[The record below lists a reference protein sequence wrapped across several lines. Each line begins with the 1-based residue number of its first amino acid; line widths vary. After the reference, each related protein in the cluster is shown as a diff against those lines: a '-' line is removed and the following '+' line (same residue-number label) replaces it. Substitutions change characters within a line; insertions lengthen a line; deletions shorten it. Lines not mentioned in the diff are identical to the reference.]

1 MRQLTDLKI
10 RSLKAAEK
18 PFDIKDTQV
27 PGLHVRVMPTGHRSF
42 VLLGRFPGKPHPTR
56 RALGGYGELT
66 LEEAR
71 DKAREWRKLIS
82 RGIDPQVQEERERQ
96 SLLRQQCITFSAV
109 AEDFIRDKLP
119 SERKG
124 KETRQDIRREL
135 LPKWGVRPIIDI
147 TSLEVRNLV
156 KAIRDRH
163 GNPYQAHNIL
173 ITIRRLFS
181 WAIDQAVYGIE
192 QSPCDRLK
200 PKSIVG
206 RRLSRTRV
214 LDNDEL
220 RAFWRATK
228 RLGYPYQHI
237 YRLLALT
244 GLRRNEVAWARWD
257 EFNLEHKVWTIP
269 AARMKG
275 GAAHVVPLTTDVL
288 AILHELPRFR
298 DGGFLF
304 STTFGRKPVRGFSRA
319 KRKLDWHM
327 LRSWQAIGRDRGEDR
342 RNKTIPPFVIHDV
355 RRTMRTGLSAVP
367 NISDL
372 VRELVIGHAKPGLH
386 KVYDQYAYLDEKR
399 FALDAWAA
407 RLRSIVEPPPANVV
421 ELRSTR

>member
-18 PFDIKDTQV
+18 PFDVKDTQV

-82 RGIDPQVQEERERQ
+82 RGIDPQVQEQRDRQ
-96 SLLRQQCITFSAV
+96 AVLRQQSITFAAV

-124 KETRQDIRREL
+124 KETEQDIRREL
-135 LPKWGVRPIIDI
+135 LPKWGKRPITDI
-147 TSLEVRNLV
+147 TPLDVRDLV
-156 KAIRDRH
+156 KAIKDRR
-163 GNPYQAHNIL
+163 GTPYQAHNIL
-173 ITIRRLFS
+173 IAIRRLFG
-181 WAIDQAVYGIE
+181 WAIDQTVYGIE
-192 QSPCDRLK
+192 QSPCDQLK

-214 LDNDEL
+214 LDNDEM
-220 RAFWRATK
+220 RAFWRATG

-237 YRLLALT
+237 YQLLALT

-275 GAAHVVPLTTDVL
+275 GAAHVVPLTADVL

-304 STTFGRKPVRGFSRA
+304 STTFGRKPVRGFNRA

-327 LRSWQAIGRDRGEDR
+327 LRIWRAIERIRGEDR
-342 RNKTIPPFVIHDV
+342 HDKKFPPFKIHDI
-355 RRTMRTGLSAVP
+355 RRTVRTGLSAIP

-372 VRELVIGHAKPGLH
+372 VRELVIGHTKPGLH

-407 RLRSIVEPPPANVV
+407 RLRSIIEAQRANVI
-421 ELRSTR
+421 ELARA

>member
-18 PFDIKDTQV
+18 PFDVKDTQV

-82 RGIDPQVQEERERQ
+82 RGIDPQVQEERDRQ
-96 SLLRQQCITFSAV
+96 SVLRQQCITFAAV

-124 KETRQDIRREL
+124 REVEQDIRREL
-135 LPKWGVRPIIDI
+135 LPKWGGRPITDV
-147 TSLEVRNLV
+147 TALDVRNLV
-156 KAIRDRH
+156 KAIKDRR
-163 GNPYQAHNIL
+163 GTPYQAHNVL
-173 ITIRRLFS
+173 ITIRRLFG

-220 RAFWRATK
+220 RAFWRATG

-244 GLRRNEVAWARWD
+244 GLRRNEVAWARWSEID
-257 EFNLEHKVWTIP
+257 LQTKLWTIP
-269 AARMKG
+269 AERMKG
-275 GAAHVVPLTTDVL
+275 DASHIVPLTDDII
-288 AILHELPRFR
+288 AILHELPRFKPG
-298 DGGFLF
+298 DFLF
-304 STTFGRKPVRGFSRA
+304 STTFGKKPVRGFNRA
-319 KRKLDWHM
+319 KHRLDDHM
-327 LRSWQAIGRDRGEDR
+327 LLIWRAIGRNRGENL

-355 RRTMRTGLSAVP
+355 RRTVRTGLSALP
-367 NISDL
+367 IPDI
-372 VRELVIGHAKPGLH
+372 VRELVVAHAQRGMH
-386 KVYDQYAYLDEKR
+386 RVYDLHAYESEKR
-399 FALDAWAA
+399 HALELWAA

-421 ELRSTR
+421 ELANARA

>member
-1 MRQLTDLKI
+1 LKI

-18 PFDIKDTQV
+18 PFDVKDTQV
-27 PGLHVRVMPTGHRSF
+27 PGLHVRVMPTGRRSF

-82 RGIDPQVQEERERQ
+82 RGIDPQVQEERDRQ
-96 SLLRQQCITFSAV
+96 LVLRQQCITFAAV

-124 KETRQDIRREL
+124 REVEQDIRREL
-135 LPKWGVRPIIDI
+135 LPKWGGRAITDI
-147 TSLEVRNLV
+147 TALDVRNLV
-156 KAIRDRH
+156 KAIKDRR
-163 GNPYQAHNIL
+163 GTPYQAHNVL
-173 ITIRRLFS
+173 IIIRRLLG

-220 RAFWRATK
+220 RAFWRATG

-244 GLRRNEVAWARWD
+244 GLRRNEVAWARWS
-257 EFNLEHKVWTIP
+257 EFNLEQKVWTIP
-269 AARMKG
+269 AERMKG
-275 GAAHVVPLTTDVL
+275 GAAHVVPLTADVL

-304 STTFGRKPVRGFSRA
+304 STTFGRKPVRGFNRA
-319 KRKLDWHM
+319 KHRLDCHM
-327 LRSWQAIGRDRGEDR
+327 LRSWQAIGRIRGEDR
-342 RNKTIPPFVIHDV
+342 RNKTISPFVIHDV
-355 RRTMRTGLSAVP
+355 RRTMRTGLSALP
-367 NISDL
+367 IPDL
-372 VRELVIGHAKPGLH
+372 VRELVVAHTKPGLH
-386 KVYDQYAYLDEKR
+386 KVYDQHAYQNEKLH
-399 FALDAWAA
+399 ALTLWAA
-407 RLRSIVEPPPANVV
+407 RLHSIVQPPPANVV
-421 ELRSTR
+421 DLANVRA

>member
-1 MRQLTDLKI
+1 LKI

-18 PFDIKDTQV
+18 PFDVKDTQV
-27 PGLHVRVMPTGHRSF
+27 PGLHVRVMPTGRRSF

-82 RGIDPQVQEERERQ
+82 RGIDPQVQEERDRQ
-96 SLLRQQCITFSAV
+96 LVLRQQCITFAAV

-124 KETRQDIRREL
+124 REVEQDIRREL
-135 LPKWGVRPIIDI
+135 LPKWGGRAITDI
-147 TSLEVRNLV
+147 TALDVRNLV
-156 KAIRDRH
+156 KAIKDRR
-163 GNPYQAHNIL
+163 GTPYQAHNVL
-173 ITIRRLFS
+173 IIIRRLFG

-220 RAFWRATK
+220 RAFWRATG

-244 GLRRNEVAWARWD
+244 GLRRNEVAWARWS
-257 EFNLEHKVWTIP
+257 EFNLEQKVWTIP
-269 AARMKG
+269 AERMKG
-275 GAAHVVPLTTDVL
+275 GAAHVVPLTADVL

-304 STTFGRKPVRGFSRA
+304 STTFGRKPVRGFNRA
-319 KRKLDWHM
+319 KHRLDCHM
-327 LRSWQAIGRDRGEDR
+327 LRSWQAIGRIRGEDR
-342 RNKTIPPFVIHDV
+342 RNKTISPFVIHDV
-355 RRTMRTGLSAVP
+355 RRTMRTGLSALP
-367 NISDL
+367 IPDL
-372 VRELVIGHAKPGLH
+372 VRELVVAHTKPGLH
-386 KVYDQYAYLDEKR
+386 KVYDQHAYQNEKLH
-399 FALDAWAA
+399 ALTLWAA
-407 RLRSIVEPPPANVV
+407 RLHSIVQPPPANVV
-421 ELRSTR
+421 DLANVRA